1 MKKFAF
7 AFVSVAVLALVSSV
21 AFAHG
26 VKDLPK
32 GVKGSPRV
40 TPGMGQ
46 HFSDPK
52 LRPHGPVYGMMDGKI
67 VFYESEVMLGDMK
80 GSEEWERVLTF
91 ANHHPRIDHLDI
103 KYLPKGHRNMEVPH
117 VVIHM
122 YTVPHEVHMKYKRKP
137 GKKK

>member
-1 MKKFAF
+1 MKKSAF
-7 AFVSVAVLALVSSV
+7 ACLAVAVLVLMGVA

-52 LRPHGPVYGMMDGKI
+52 LRPHGPVYGMMNGKI
-67 VFYESEVMLGDMK
+67 VFYEAEVMLSDMK
-80 GSEEWERVLTF
+80 GSKEWERVF
-91 ANHHPRIDHLDI
+91 NYANHHPRIDHLDI

-122 YTVPHEVHMKYKRKP
+122 YTVPHEVHMKYKGKP
-137 GKKK
+137 RKKK